1 MFFFFA
7 DGPDRPPRVTS
18 SRMALTFNKPTGGFV
33 QLKCD
38 ADGRPTPRV
47 EWLKNSLPFKE
58 KSRQIGKVR
67 GRCGGGGALL
77 GGGGVLANSA
87 TTFYARRIKYFY
99 AFDDVL

>member
-1 MFFFFA
+1 
-7 DGPDRPPRVTS
+7 
-18 SRMALTFNKPTGGFV
+18 MALTFNKPTGGFV

-67 GRCGGGGALL
+67 QRRGQRI
-77 GGGGVLANSA
+77 
-87 TTFYARRIKYFY
+87 ARGPFVCSYWQPHY
-99 AFDDVL
+99 NL

>member
-1 MFFFFA
+1 
-7 DGPDRPPRVTS
+7 
-18 SRMALTFNKPTGGFV
+18 MALTFNKPTGGFV

-67 GRCGGGGALL
+67 GRRGGGALL
-77 GGGGVLANSA
+77 GGALSTQIGDPA
-87 TTFYARRIKYFY
+87 TTFKNLVTLHVF
-99 AFDDVL
+99 AFDDVLEVSSIASMYLLSVERR